1 MAFWFTCKIAQPI
14 QPIWQHIFALS
25 WSALKKPPWEFN
37 FFRIFGIPSSSR
49 HKKCCQMLEDFLPYI
64 FHHSRH
70 ILCKVLKWT
79 GKTLGN
85 CSNLSFDLKNDEIN
99 FDLEYFNS
107 TNNSDICPQ
116 VLTIK
121 FKNNSGSIVY
131 SNSHEL
137 NNRLNPNNCG
147 GRAEVKKLKGKCLKL
162 YKL

>member
-1 MAFWFTCKIAQPI
+1 M
-14 QPIWQHIFALS
+14 LS
-25 WSALKKPPWEFN
+25 NAGRLLS
-37 FFRIFGIPSSSR
+37 
-49 HKKCCQMLEDFLPYI
+49 YI
-64 FHHSRH
+64 FHHSRN

-121 FKNNSGSIVY
+121 FKNNSRLGGSPVY

-147 GRAEVKKLKGKCLKL
+147 GLPEAKKLKGKCLKL
-162 YKL
+162 

>member
-1 MAFWFTCKIAQPI
+1 MVVDNYYYFT
-14 QPIWQHIFALS
+14 
-25 WSALKKPPWEFN
+25 
-37 FFRIFGIPSSSR
+37 
-49 HKKCCQMLEDFLPYI
+49 FLPQKVESIELSIRQQLNCSEEGAYI
-64 FHHSRH
+64 KLYSNINSVRSCDTESRDFSEKTFSGR
-70 ILCKVLKWT
+70 KVLSWT
-79 GKTLGN
+79 GKRLGS
-85 CSNLSFDLKNDEIN
+85 CGRTSFDLKNDEIN
-99 FDLEYFNS
+99 FDLVNFNS